1 MEEEE
6 EDERRTLILRIGWR
20 RIAMIIIHN
29 HWVHGPSIGVLGPIL
44 HGPSIG
50 VHGPSWDRVSNGS
63 IVRYA
68 TASCAM
74 YLCTS
79 TLPPLV
85 FHTHHQAQVDWTS
98 T

>member
-1 MEEEE
+1 MVVV
-6 EDERRTLILRIGWR
+6 TGV
-20 RIAMIIIHN
+20 AYVATTIIDN
-29 HWVHGPSIGVLGPIL
+29 HWI

-63 IVRYA
+63 IARYA

-85 FHTHHQAQVDWTS
+85 LRTHRQAQVDWTS